1 MILAEFVAD
10 RKYIEKKTPENQKNQ
25 SIPIIFAE
33 QINGKSEDVRHK

>member
-10 RKYIEKKTPENQKNQ
+10 RKYIEKKPEKQKNQ